1 VVEHRLDV
9 WRSNRHDMKYSAS
22 REDFKSVLE
31 WLHGSDESQWQ
42 YQTTLLSDTIADL
55 QRMAH
60 PVRRPGKTGSR
71 APTIPPGADEINTAM
86 PHLTNML
93 RVMQNR
99 NRPAAIKSGA
109 AGLALLPEG
118 A

>member
-1 VVEHRLDV
+1 
-9 WRSNRHDMKYSAS
+9 MMYSAS

-31 WLHGSDESQWQ
+31 WLHGSDESQWE
-42 YQTTLLSDTIADL
+42 YQTTLLSDTISDL
-55 QRMAH
+55 QRISH
-60 PVRRPGKTGSR
+60 PVRRPDKTGSR
-71 APTIPPGADEINTAM
+71 SMAPAQIPPGADEINTAM

-99 NRPAAIKSGA
+99 NRPAAIKSGGKA
-109 AGLALLPEG
+109 LALLPEG